1 MTGQIRARHFA
12 YFLELVESLETS
24 WNTQLEPLWSNPIGA
39 DLANVSAAMMWVLD
53 EGDAEGALRMAV
65 GLDRFWIFSVPPP
78 AVRLA
83 WLEAALDLPWSP
95 SSVVGIRARAK
106 AYHLAGLLKS
116 RADPVAAQGLLEQG
130 LMLFEKIGDQA
141 GAAALHPESWR
152 SRPSRWRRRERSARN
167 SRELGPLPSL
177 S

>member
-1 MTGQIRARHFA
+1 MWRR
-12 YFLELVESLETS
+12 LETS

-106 AYHLAGLLKS
+106 AYHLAGLLKT
-116 RADPVAAQGLLEQG
+116 RADPVAAQGLLRARTECSLKRLAMRPAWQSASG
-130 LMLFEKIGDQA
+130 IMAQPAFSLATPRKV
-141 GAAALHPESWR
+141 GAR
-152 SRPSRWRRRERSARN
+152 
-167 SRELGPLPSL
+167 
-177 S
+177 